1 MRGSESRRYSPKER
15 GREEMWK
22 LGSTVAAGL
31 EGIRRAHGEAVKLTH
46 IAAETH
52 GTFSDNGI
60 WSFHQTVM
68 IY

>member
-1 MRGSESRRYSPKER
+1 
-15 GREEMWK
+15 MWK

-60 WSFHQTVM
+60 WSLHQTVM